1 MIPVERQR
9 KILTLL
15 KNQEVVSISEL
26 VDLFNVSHMTIRR
39 DIEKLEAIG
48 KVSSVSG
55 GVQLARNIHIELSHD
70 IKITQFA
77 TEKEQIGKLA
87 SSIIAPNM
95 TIYLDAGTTTL
106 EIAHQITQRNDLLI
120 ITNDFAISAFLMANS
135 ANDIYHTGGK
145 IDRQNQST
153 VGSKVA
159 DFLLSMNI
167 DIAFISTSS
176 WNLKG
181 LSTPNEDK
189 VIVKHAIAKS
199 SKAVCLVSD
208 TSKYGKI
215 AAFHALDM
223 ERIDTIITDS
233 GLPESAFNELKDKG
247 IDILTA

>member
-189 VIVKHAIAKS
+189 VIVKHAIA
-199 SKAVCLVSD
+199 
-208 TSKYGKI
+208 
-215 AAFHALDM
+215 
-223 ERIDTIITDS
+223 
-233 GLPESAFNELKDKG
+233 
-247 IDILTA
+247 

>member
-120 ITNDFAISAFLMANS
+120 ITNDFAISAYLMANS

-153 VGSKVA
+153 VQKWPI
-159 DFLLSMNI
+159 F
-167 DIAFISTSS
+167 
-176 WNLKG
+176 
-181 LSTPNEDK
+181 
-189 VIVKHAIAKS
+189 
-199 SKAVCLVSD
+199 
-208 TSKYGKI
+208 Y
-215 AAFHALDM
+215 
-223 ERIDTIITDS
+223 
-233 GLPESAFNELKDKG
+233 
-247 IDILTA
+247 

>member
-159 DFLLSMNI
+159 DFLLS
-167 DIAFISTSS
+167 
-176 WNLKG
+176 
-181 LSTPNEDK
+181 
-189 VIVKHAIAKS
+189 
-199 SKAVCLVSD
+199 
-208 TSKYGKI
+208 
-215 AAFHALDM
+215 
-223 ERIDTIITDS
+223 
-233 GLPESAFNELKDKG
+233 
-247 IDILTA
+247 